1 MKAVRWVLQ
10 LLALM
15 VVLSLYLVVVT
26 RGRPTD
32 WVSW

>member
-15 VVLSLYLVVVT
+15 VVLNLYLLVVT
-26 RGRPTD
+26 RGRPTE